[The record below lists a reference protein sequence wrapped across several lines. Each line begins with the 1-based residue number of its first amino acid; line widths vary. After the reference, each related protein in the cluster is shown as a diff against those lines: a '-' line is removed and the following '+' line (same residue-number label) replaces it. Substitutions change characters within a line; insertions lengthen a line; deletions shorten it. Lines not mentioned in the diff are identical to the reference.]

1 TKRAFRPPRN
11 RWSPCWTGPT
21 SVACASS
28 TRGAAVG
35 CSAWRPGGSVRQWFR
50 SMSTMTPL
58 HAPASSAAA
67 TFPGTPRGTCGKARY
82 WALRGLAADVGW
94 GRNPVTRY
102 TQYRGGRGMSVWHDW
117 IDWLGGYPFEVAT
130 PEQILAFY
138 RARGLVLTY
147 LRTAGGSS
155 GCNEFVLH

>member
-1 TKRAFRPPRN
+1 LDVIVRPLRLDGQLVIAIYNDQGAWSKR
-11 RWSPCWTGPT
+11 WTT
-21 SVACASS
+21 LKRLYCQ
-28 TRGAAVG
+28 GAG
-35 CSAWRPGGSVRQWFR
+35 WR
-50 SMSTMTPL
+50 
-58 HAPASSAAA
+58 AAIA
-67 TFPGTPRGTCGKARY
+67 GTVIPY
-82 WALRGLAADVGW
+82 WVLRGLAADVVW

-155 GCNEFVLH
+155 GCNEFVLHRPAS